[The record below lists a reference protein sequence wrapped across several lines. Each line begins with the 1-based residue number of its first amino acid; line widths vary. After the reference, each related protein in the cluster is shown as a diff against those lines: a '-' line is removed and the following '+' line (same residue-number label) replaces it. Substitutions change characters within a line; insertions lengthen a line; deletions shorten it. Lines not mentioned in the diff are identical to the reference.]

1 MDRYWHAAA
10 KENTSVEM
18 ADPISDLVYVGI
30 TDVSVE
36 IHTKSGEHFRIT
48 NSDFVRGF
56 TILVSDGEEEV
67 KP

>member
-10 KENTSVEM
+10 KENISVEM

-36 IHTKSGEHFRIT
+36 VHTKSGERFRIT
-48 NSDFVRGF
+48 NPDFLRGLS
-56 TILVSDGEEEV
+56 ILVYDEEEV
-67 KP
+67 RS